1 MWSCRAEVNP
11 SGSEVSSYSVNQA
24 QKYQEHGN
32 FPRLPYNPKSNGP
45 GEDLENAL
53 GKIWGKNRGNNI
65 PKMSL

>member
-11 SGSEVSSYSVNQA
+11 SGSEVSSYSVNQT

-53 GKIWGKNRGNNI
+53 GKI
-65 PKMSL
+65 